1 MTKLSGGTLQRLNV
15 ALAMVSDPEL
25 LILDEPFS
33 GLDPVAVDVMSQVL
47 LERAAAGVPTL
58 FSSHQLDVVERDGRS
73 VLLSRFDA
81 LGELQPAPDERGEFF
96 LELRVSPA
104 VPHRARGGLDEV
116 RVILHD
122 SIMPCV
128 RH

>member
-1 MTKLSGGTLQRLNV
+1 MTAVAGAQPVQVGV
-15 ALAMVSDPEL
+15 ALAPGV
-25 LILDEPFS
+25 LDALASF
-33 GLDPVAVDVMSQVL
+33 DADVRVADECAQGCEVVVVV
-47 LERAAAGVPTL
+47 EGGGG
-58 FSSHQLDVVERDGRS
+58 QLDVVERDGRS

-81 LGELQPAPDERGEFF
+81 LGELQSAPDEWGEFF

-116 RVILHD
+116 RVIPRG